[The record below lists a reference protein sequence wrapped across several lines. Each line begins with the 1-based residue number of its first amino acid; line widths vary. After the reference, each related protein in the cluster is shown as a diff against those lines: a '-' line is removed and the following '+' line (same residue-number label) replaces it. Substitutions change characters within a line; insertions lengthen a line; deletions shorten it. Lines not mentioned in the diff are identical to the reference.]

1 MAVVLGHIESIKAF
15 IMAKVILKRIW
26 RGMVSAAVLV
36 AVGSVGG
43 SSVHSHSHQA
53 LFSTIKKPG
62 LLTKN
67 LDPNAIRQPETKV
80 MKLVSDVSSQQLDR
94 TLTAGSIANTGSLYA
109 QFRRGPS
116 NPGAQPPANQPLS
129 PPGQKV
135 FQAKIKRRAGGT
147 PVIDVVF
154 NGNKTFEMIVDTGA
168 SGTLITQRMAAA
180 LGVRPLRTQKA
191 GIADGSVVEFPIG
204 LVRSIRVGGAAV
216 QNIEVAIAQQMEI
229 GLLGHDFFG
238 NYDVKIK
245 KDVVE
250 FYVR

>member
-1 MAVVLGHIESIKAF
+1 MV
-15 IMAKVILKRIW
+15 AKVILQRIW
-26 RGMVSAAVLV
+26 RSGIVSVAILV
-36 AVGSVGG
+36 GLGSVGSG
-43 SSVHSHSHQA
+43 NVNARSH
-53 LFSTIKKPG
+53 
-62 LLTKN
+62 
-67 LDPNAIRQPETKV
+67 QPETKV
-80 MKLVSDVSSQQLDR
+80 MALVPLATSHQIVKRSYPEGNR
-94 TLTAGSIANTGSLYA
+94 TFTAASEARSGNVYS

-116 NPGAQPPANQPLS
+116 NPSAQPPANQPAPS
-129 PPGQKV
+129 GNQKV

-168 SGTLITQRMAAA
+168 SGTLITQRMATA
-180 LGVRPLRTQKA
+180 LGVRQVGTGRA
-191 GIADGSVVEFPIG
+191 GIADGSIVEFPIG
-204 LVRSIRVGGAAV
+204 VVRSIRVGGAAI
-216 QNIEVAIAQQMEI
+216 QNVEVAIAKQMEI

>member
-1 MAVVLGHIESIKAF
+1 MAN
-15 IMAKVILKRIW
+15 VILKRIW
-26 RGMVSAAVLV
+26 RAGIVSVAVFAAV
-36 AVGSVGG
+36 AWVGSAE
-43 SSVHSHSHQA
+43 VHSPSHRA
-53 LFSTIKKPG
+53 AFSTIPHKRR

-67 LDPNAIRQPETKV
+67 LGFQVSPQPETKV
-80 MKLVSDVSSQQLDR
+80 MTLVSDESSQQLDR
-94 TLTAGSIANTGSLYA
+94 TLTAGSGAATGNLYS
-109 QFRRGPS
+109 QFHRAPS
-116 NPGAQPPANQPLS
+116 NPAAKPSGN
-129 PPGQKV
+129 QKV

-168 SGTLITQRMAAA
+168 SGTLISQRMATA
-180 LGVRPLRTQKA
+180 LGVRPVRTMRA

-204 LVRSIRVGGAAV
+204 VVRSIRVGGAV
-216 QNIEVAIAQQMEI
+216 IQNVEVAIAKQMQI

>member
-1 MAVVLGHIESIKAF
+1 MMAN
-15 IMAKVILKRIW
+15 VILKRIW
-26 RGMVSAAVLV
+26 RAGIVSVAVFAAV
-36 AVGSVGG
+36 ASVGG
-43 SSVHSHSHQA
+43 GEVHSPSHRA
-53 LFSTIKKPG
+53 AFSTIPHKPG

-67 LDPNAIRQPETKV
+67 LGFQVNPQPETKV
-80 MKLVSDVSSQQLDR
+80 MTFVSDESSQQIDR
-94 TLTAGSIANTGSLYA
+94 TLTAGSGAATGNLYS
-109 QFRRGPS
+109 QFHRAPS
-116 NPGAQPPANQPLS
+116 KPAAKPSGN
-129 PPGQKV
+129 QKV

-168 SGTLITQRMAAA
+168 SGTLITQRMASL
-180 LGVRPLRTQKA
+180 LGVRPVRTVRA

-204 LVRSIRVGGAAV
+204 MVRSIRVGGAAI
-216 QNIEVAIAQQMEI
+216 QNVEVAIAKQMQI

>member
-1 MAVVLGHIESIKAF
+1 MAN
-15 IMAKVILKRIW
+15 VILKRIW
-26 RGMVSAAVLV
+26 RAGIVSVAVFAAV
-36 AVGSVGG
+36 ASVGG
-43 SSVHSHSHQA
+43 GEVHSPSHRA
-53 LFSTIKKPG
+53 AFSTIPHKPR

-67 LDPNAIRQPETKV
+67 LGFQVNPQPETKV
-80 MKLVSDVSSQQLDR
+80 MTLVSDESSQQLDR
-94 TLTAGSIANTGSLYA
+94 TLTAGSGAATGNLYS
-109 QFRRGPS
+109 QFHRAPS
-116 NPGAQPPANQPLS
+116 NPAAKPSAN
-129 PPGQKV
+129 QKV

-168 SGTLITQRMAAA
+168 SGTLISQRMATA
-180 LGVRPLRTQKA
+180 LGVRPVRTVRA

-204 LVRSIRVGGAAV
+204 VVRSIRVGGAAI
-216 QNIEVAIAQQMEI
+216 QNVEVAIAKQMQI

>member
-1 MAVVLGHIESIKAF
+1 MV
-15 IMAKVILKRIW
+15 AKVFFNGIW
-26 RGMVSAAVLV
+26 RSGIISAAVLA

-43 SSVHSHSHQA
+43 GELHSPSHLA
-53 LFSTIKKPG
+53 AAFSTRLEKPG
-62 LLTKN
+62 LMKN
-67 LDPNAIRQPETKV
+67 LGSQALPQRETNAIA
-80 MKLVSDVSSQQLDR
+80 LVSDRSYQQIDR
-94 TLTAGSIANTGSLYA
+94 TFTAGSIATTGNVYS
-109 QFRRGPS
+109 QFRMGPS
-116 NPGAQPPANQPLS
+116 NRVQPPAS
-129 PPGQKV
+129 PSANQKV
-135 FQAKIKRRAGGT
+135 FQAKIKRRAAGT

-168 SGTLITQRMAAA
+168 SGTLITQRMAVA
-180 LGVRPLRTQKA
+180 LGVRPVRTGRA

-204 LVRSIRVGGAAV
+204 LVRSIRVGGAAI
-216 QNIEVAIAQQMEI
+216 QNVEVAIAKQMQI

>member
-1 MAVVLGHIESIKAF
+1 
-15 IMAKVILKRIW
+15 MAKVILKRIW
-26 RGMVSAAVLV
+26 RSGIVSVAVLA
-36 AVGSVGG
+36 AVGSVDGG
-43 SSVHSHSHQA
+43 ELHSHSQGA
-53 LFSTIKKPG
+53 AFSTIPKKPG

-67 LDPNAIRQPETKV
+67 LGFQVIPQPETKV
-80 MKLVSDVSSQQLDR
+80 MTLVSDVSSQQLDR
-94 TLTAGSIANTGSLYA
+94 TLTAGSGTATGNVYS

-116 NPGAQPPANQPLS
+116 NPVTQPPAGN
-129 PPGQKV
+129 QKV

-154 NGNKTFEMIVDTGA
+154 NGNNTFEMIVDTGA
-168 SGTLITQRMAAA
+168 SGTLITQRMATA
-180 LGVRPLRTQKA
+180 LQVKPVRTVRA

-204 LVRSIRVGGAAV
+204 IVRSIRVGGAAI
-216 QNIEVAIAQQMEI
+216 QNVEVAIAKQMQI

>member
-1 MAVVLGHIESIKAF
+1 MAN
-15 IMAKVILKRIW
+15 VILKRIW
-26 RGMVSAAVLV
+26 RAGIVSV
-36 AVGSVGG
+36 AVFAAFASVGG
-43 SSVHSHSHQA
+43 GEVHSPSHRA
-53 LFSTIKKPG
+53 AFSTIPHKPR

-67 LDPNAIRQPETKV
+67 LGPQVNPQPETKV
-80 MKLVSDVSSQQLDR
+80 MTLVSVESSQQLDR
-94 TLTAGSIANTGSLYA
+94 TLTAGSGAASGNLYS
-109 QFRRGPS
+109 QFHRAPS
-116 NPGAQPPANQPLS
+116 NPAAKPSAN
-129 PPGQKV
+129 QKV

-168 SGTLITQRMAAA
+168 SGTLISQRMATA
-180 LGVRPLRTQKA
+180 LGVRPVRTVRA

-204 LVRSIRVGGAAV
+204 VVRSIRVGGAV
-216 QNIEVAIAQQMEI
+216 IQNVEVAIAKQMQI

>member
-1 MAVVLGHIESIKAF
+1 MV
-15 IMAKVILKRIW
+15 AKVILKRIW
-26 RGMVSAAVLV
+26 RSGIVSAAVLV

-43 SSVHSHSHQA
+43 GNVDSH
-53 LFSTIKKPG
+53 L
-62 LLTKN
+62 
-67 LDPNAIRQPETKV
+67 RQPETKV
-80 MKLVSDVSSQQLDR
+80 MALVPDMSFQQLDR
-94 TLTAGSIANTGSLYA
+94 TLTASGSAQGNVYS
-109 QFRRGPS
+109 QFRRGAS
-116 NPGAQPPANQPLS
+116 NPGAQPPGNQPAS
-129 PPGQKV
+129 GGNQKV

-168 SGTLITQRMAAA
+168 SGTLITQRMATA
-180 LGVRPLRTQKA
+180 LGVRPVGIGRA

-204 LVRSIRVGGAAV
+204 VVRSIRVGGAAI
-216 QNIEVAIAQQMEI
+216 QNVEVAIAKQMEI

>member
-1 MAVVLGHIESIKAF
+1 MAI
-15 IMAKVILKRIW
+15 VILKRIW
-26 RGMVSAAVLV
+26 RAGIVSVAVLA

-43 SSVHSHSHQA
+43 REVHSPSHRA
-53 LFSTIKKPG
+53 AFSTIPHKPG

-67 LDPNAIRQPETKV
+67 LGFQVNPQPETKV
-80 MKLVSDVSSQQLDR
+80 MTLVSDESSQQLDR
-94 TLTAGSIANTGSLYA
+94 TLTAGSGAATGNLYS
-109 QFRRGPS
+109 QFHRAPS
-116 NPGAQPPANQPLS
+116 NPAAKPSAN
-129 PPGQKV
+129 QKV

-168 SGTLITQRMAAA
+168 SGTLISQRMATA
-180 LGVRPLRTQKA
+180 LGVRPVRTVRA

-204 LVRSIRVGGAAV
+204 VVRSIRVGGAV
-216 QNIEVAIAQQMEI
+216 IQNVEVAIAKQMQI

-245 KDVVE
+245 KNVVE

>member
-1 MAVVLGHIESIKAF
+1 MAN
-15 IMAKVILKRIW
+15 VILKRIW
-26 RGMVSAAVLV
+26 RAGIVSVAVFAAV
-36 AVGSVGG
+36 ASAGG
-43 SSVHSHSHQA
+43 GEVDSPSHRA
-53 LFSTIKKPG
+53 AFSTIPHKPR

-67 LDPNAIRQPETKV
+67 LGPQVIPQPETKV
-80 MKLVSDVSSQQLDR
+80 MTLVSDESSQQLDR
-94 TLTAGSIANTGSLYA
+94 TLTAGSGAATGNLYS
-109 QFRRGPS
+109 QFHRVPS
-116 NPGAQPPANQPLS
+116 NPAAKPSAN
-129 PPGQKV
+129 QKV

-168 SGTLITQRMAAA
+168 SGTLISQRMATA
-180 LGVRPLRTQKA
+180 LGVRPVRTMRA
-191 GIADGSVVEFPIG
+191 GIADGSVVEFPMG
-204 LVRSIRVGGAAV
+204 VVRSIRVGGAV
-216 QNIEVAIAQQMEI
+216 IQNVEVAIAKQMQI

>member
-1 MAVVLGHIESIKAF
+1 MAN
-15 IMAKVILKRIW
+15 VILKRIW
-26 RGMVSAAVLV
+26 RAGIVSVAVFAAV
-36 AVGSVGG
+36 ASAGG
-43 SSVHSHSHQA
+43 GEVDSPSHRA
-53 LFSTIKKPG
+53 AFSTIPHKPR

-67 LDPNAIRQPETKV
+67 LGPQVIPQPETKV
-80 MKLVSDVSSQQLDR
+80 MTLVSDESSQQLDR
-94 TLTAGSIANTGSLYA
+94 TLTAGSGAATGNLYS
-109 QFRRGPS
+109 QFHRVPS
-116 NPGAQPPANQPLS
+116 NPAAKPSAN
-129 PPGQKV
+129 QKV

-168 SGTLITQRMAAA
+168 SGTLISQRMATA
-180 LGVRPLRTQKA
+180 LGVRPVRTMRA
-191 GIADGSVVEFPIG
+191 GIADGSVVEFPMG
-204 LVRSIRVGGAAV
+204 VVRSIRVGGAV
-216 QNIEVAIAQQMEI
+216 IQNVEVAIAKQMPI

>member
-1 MAVVLGHIESIKAF
+1 MV
-15 IMAKVILKRIW
+15 AKVIFKRIW
-26 RGMVSAAVLV
+26 RSGIVSVVVLA

-43 SSVHSHSHQA
+43 PSVHSHSA
-53 LFSTIKKPG
+53 RAIFSTVKQPA

-67 LDPNAIRQPETKV
+67 LRSPVSKQPEIKV
-80 MKLVSDVSSQQLDR
+80 LTLVSHVSFQQIDR
-94 TLTAGSIANTGSLYA
+94 PSTADSGAVTGNVYS

-116 NPGAQPPANQPLS
+116 NPGAQPPASGPANPS
-129 PPGQKV
+129 GNQKV

-168 SGTLITQRMAAA
+168 SGTLITQRMATA
-180 LGVRPLRTQKA
+180 LGVKTVGIARA

-204 LVRSIRVGGAAV
+204 RVQSIGVGGALIRNV
-216 QNIEVAIAQQMEI
+216 EVAIAKQMEI

>member
-1 MAVVLGHIESIKAF
+1 MV
-15 IMAKVILKRIW
+15 AKVILKRTW
-26 RGMVSAAVLV
+26 RSGIVSAVVL
-36 AVGSVGG
+36 ATVGLVGG
-43 SSVHSHSHQA
+43 LSVHSHSHPA
-53 LFSTIKKPG
+53 LFSTTSKKPG
-62 LLTKN
+62 LTQN
-67 LDPNAIRQPETKV
+67 LDHHVSKLPETKV
-80 MKLVSDVSSQQLDR
+80 ITLVSDVSFQQHARRSYPEGNR
-94 TLTAGSIANTGSLYA
+94 TSTADSGAVTGNVYS

-116 NPGAQPPANQPLS
+116 NPGAQPPATGPANPS
-129 PPGQKV
+129 GNQKV

-168 SGTLITQRMAAA
+168 SGTLITQRMATA
-180 LGVRPLRTQKA
+180 LSVKTVGIARA

-204 LVRSIRVGGAAV
+204 RVQSIGVGGALV
-216 QNIEVAIAQQMEI
+216 RNVEVAIAKQMEI

>member
-1 MAVVLGHIESIKAF
+1 LYSQFHRAPSKPA
-15 IMAKVILKRIW
+15 AK
-26 RGMVSAAVLV
+26 
-36 AVGSVGG
+36 
-43 SSVHSHSHQA
+43 
-53 LFSTIKKPG
+53 
-62 LLTKN
+62 
-67 LDPNAIRQPETKV
+67 
-80 MKLVSDVSSQQLDR
+80 
-94 TLTAGSIANTGSLYA
+94 
-109 QFRRGPS
+109 PS
-116 NPGAQPPANQPLS
+116 GN
-129 PPGQKV
+129 QKV

-168 SGTLITQRMAAA
+168 SGTLITQRMASL
-180 LGVRPLRTQKA
+180 LGVRPVRTVRA

-204 LVRSIRVGGAAV
+204 MVRSIRVGGAAI
-216 QNIEVAIAQQMEI
+216 QNVEVAIAKQMQI

>member
-1 MAVVLGHIESIKAF
+1 MV
-15 IMAKVILKRIW
+15 AKVILKRLW
-26 RGMVSAAVLV
+26 RSGIVSLAVLT
-36 AVGSVGG
+36 AVGSVAG
-43 SSVHSHSHQA
+43 SNQNSDSY
-53 LFSTIKKPG
+53 
-62 LLTKN
+62 
-67 LDPNAIRQPETKV
+67 QPETKV
-80 MKLVSDVSSQQLDR
+80 IELVSDVSFPQIDR
-94 TLTAGSIANTGSLYA
+94 PLGASRTPTRNRYS

-116 NPGAQPPANQPLS
+116 TPGTQPPANQPAS
-129 PPGQKV
+129 GGNQKV

-168 SGTLITQRMAAA
+168 SGTLITQRMATA
-180 LGVRPLRTQKA
+180 LGVRQVGTGRA

-204 LVRSIRVGGAAV
+204 LVRSIRVGGAAI
-216 QNIEVAIAQQMEI
+216 QNVEVAISKQMEI

>member
-1 MAVVLGHIESIKAF
+1 MV
-15 IMAKVILKRIW
+15 AKVILKRTW
-26 RGMVSAAVLV
+26 RSGIVSAVVL
-36 AVGSVGG
+36 ATVGLVGG
-43 SSVHSHSHQA
+43 PSVHSHSDPA
-53 LFSTIKKPG
+53 LFSTISKQPG
-62 LLTKN
+62 VLTQN
-67 LDPNAIRQPETKV
+67 LDHHLSKLPETKV
-80 MKLVSDVSSQQLDR
+80 MTLVSDMSSQQLDR
-94 TLTAGSIANTGSLYA
+94 TLTAASIANTGNVYS

-116 NPGAQPPANQPLS
+116 NPGAQPPASQPANPS
-129 PPGQKV
+129 GNQKV

-168 SGTLITQRMAAA
+168 SGTLITQRMATA
-180 LGVRPLRTQKA
+180 LSVKTVGIARA

-204 LVRSIRVGGAAV
+204 RVQSMGVGGALIKNV
-216 QNIEVAIAQQMEI
+216 EVAIAKQMEI

>member
-1 MAVVLGHIESIKAF
+1 MV
-15 IMAKVILKRIW
+15 AKVILKRTW
-26 RGMVSAAVLV
+26 RSGIVSAVVL
-36 AVGSVGG
+36 ATVGLVGG
-43 SSVHSHSHQA
+43 LSVHSHSDPA
-53 LFSTIKKPG
+53 LFSTISKKPG
-62 LLTKN
+62 LTKN
-67 LDPNAIRQPETKV
+67 LDHHLSKQPETKV
-80 MKLVSDVSSQQLDR
+80 MTLVSDVSSQQHARRSYPEGNR
-94 TLTAGSIANTGSLYA
+94 TSTADSGAVTGVYS

-116 NPGAQPPANQPLS
+116 NPGAQPPASQPAK
-129 PPGQKV
+129 PPGNQKV
-135 FQAKIKRRAGGT
+135 FQAKIKRRASGT

-168 SGTLITQRMAAA
+168 SGTLITQRMATA
-180 LGVRPLRTQKA
+180 LSVKTVGIARA

-204 LVRSIRVGGAAV
+204 RVQSIGVGGALIRNV
-216 QNIEVAIAQQMEI
+216 EVAIAKQMEI

>member
-1 MAVVLGHIESIKAF
+1 MVMV
-15 IMAKVILKRIW
+15 AKVILQRIW
-26 RGMVSAAVLV
+26 RSGIVSVTVLV
-36 AVGSVGG
+36 GLGSVGSG
-43 SSVHSHSHQA
+43 NNVNAHSH
-53 LFSTIKKPG
+53 
-62 LLTKN
+62 
-67 LDPNAIRQPETKV
+67 QPETKV
-80 MKLVSDVSSQQLDR
+80 MALLPLVSGQQLDR
-94 TLTAGSIANTGSLYA
+94 TLTAASHATSGNVYS

-116 NPGAQPPANQPLS
+116 NPGVQPPAS
-129 PPGQKV
+129 PSGNQKV

-168 SGTLITQRMAAA
+168 SGTLITQRMATA
-180 LGVRPLRTQKA
+180 LGVRRVGTARA
-191 GIADGSVVEFPIG
+191 GIADGSIVEFPIG
-204 LVRSIRVGGAAV
+204 VVRSIRVGGAAI
-216 QNIEVAIAQQMEI
+216 QNVEVAIARQMEI

>member
-1 MAVVLGHIESIKAF
+1 
-15 IMAKVILKRIW
+15 MAKVILKRIW
-26 RGMVSAAVLV
+26 RAGIVSVAVL
-36 AVGSVGG
+36 AAFGSVGG
-43 SSVHSHSHQA
+43 GELHSDSQGA
-53 LFSTIKKPG
+53 AFSTIPKKPG
-62 LLTKN
+62 LLTEN
-67 LDPNAIRQPETKV
+67 LSFQVILLPETKV
-80 MKLVSDVSSQQLDR
+80 MTLVSDESSQQHARRSYPEGNR
-94 TLTAGSIANTGSLYA
+94 TLTADSLAATGNLYS

-116 NPGAQPPANQPLS
+116 NPGARPPAGN
-129 PPGQKV
+129 QKV

-168 SGTLITQRMAAA
+168 SGTLISQRMATA
-180 LGVRPLRTQKA
+180 LGVRPVRTVRA

-204 LVRSIRVGGAAV
+204 RVRSIRVGGAV
-216 QNIEVAIAQQMEI
+216 IQNVEVAIAKQMQI

>member
-1 MAVVLGHIESIKAF
+1 MAN
-15 IMAKVILKRIW
+15 VILKRIG
-26 RGMVSAAVLV
+26 RAGLVSVAVLAAV
-36 AVGSVGG
+36 ASVGG
-43 SSVHSHSHQA
+43 GEVHSPSHRA
-53 LFSTIKKPG
+53 AFSTISHKPR

-67 LDPNAIRQPETKV
+67 LGFQANPQPETKV
-80 MKLVSDVSSQQLDR
+80 MTLVSDESSQQIDR
-94 TLTAGSIANTGSLYA
+94 TLTAGSGAATGNLYS
-109 QFRRGPS
+109 QFHRAPS
-116 NPGAQPPANQPLS
+116 NPAAKPSAN
-129 PPGQKV
+129 QKV

-168 SGTLITQRMAAA
+168 SGTLISQRMASV
-180 LGVRPLRTQKA
+180 LGVRPVRTVRA

-204 LVRSIRVGGAAV
+204 VVRSIRVGGAV
-216 QNIEVAIAQQMEI
+216 IQNVEVAIAKQMQI